1 MFLTQNGALM
11 RKMEAKLL
19 TVVLLLSVSLF
30 SINVTAEGDDI
41 IIESD
46 MTWSDDMSL
55 SQNVRVLNGGSLS
68 LVDSHLTISSNVQI
82 FVDSSSS
89 LRLVDS
95 DISSDSPPS
104 ELAGFGY
111 CDETNMSA
119 VRATT
124 SSEQNVRMYIRPIQ
138 GFSLDGA
145 TAHFG
150 NETKELSGE
159 EDFVPLGSGPV
170 DVWVGL
176 TGPLCH
182 PVSLSEISIERVNQE
197 LSLIHI

>member
-1 MFLTQNGALM
+1 MSRRTWRWQENLEDEPSHLRRHQGNNRLSEPTGVMFMFLIKNRALM
-11 RKMEAKLL
+11 RKMEVKLL
-19 TVVLLLSVSLF
+19 TVVLLLSASLF

-68 LVDSHLTISSNVQI
+68 LVDSHLTVSSNVQI

-124 SSEQNVRMYIRPIQ
+124 SSKASFQLQ
-138 GFSLDGA
+138 
-145 TAHFG
+145 
-150 NETKELSGE
+150 
-159 EDFVPLGSGPV
+159 V
-170 DVWVGL
+170 DVN
-176 TGPLCH
+176 C
-182 PVSLSEISIERVNQE
+182 EVNRK
-197 LSLIHI
+197 IF